1 MKFKVLHIISQLNM
15 LHGVTH
21 YDCSAIFVSRGRC
34 GRLGSPVE
42 SPELNPLL
50 YAQSLCPFGV
60 IRSLGRPGKAGHK
73 RGSLSSECVS
83 QNVGHVRDF
92 RAHLRWG
99 EGEIGSVRKF
109 GHSGIFVA
117 NVAFF
122 VAILRQRCGLGDQT
136 EQGKPV

>member
-1 MKFKVLHIISQLNM
+1 M
-15 LHGVTH
+15 
-21 YDCSAIFVSRGRC
+21 
-34 GRLGSPVE
+34 E

-73 RGSLSSECVS
+73 RGRSSSECVS

-117 NVAFF
+117 SVAFF
-122 VAILRQRCGLGDQT
+122 IAIMWQCCGL
-136 EQGKPV
+136 EIPN